1 MEELQEQL
9 IKSARIGQAL
19 LVENQ
24 ELKSRSKEDT
34 EQVRFCFRDFEAF
47 FKFFFI
53 SEIYTSILVGCT
65 TSTSCQA

>member
-34 EQVRFCFRDFEAF
+34 EQVRFCFGYFEAF
-47 FKFFFI
+47 FNLFLFLKF
-53 SEIYTSILVGCT
+53 IL
-65 TSTSCQA
+65 QF

>member
-47 FKFFFI
+47 LNLFLFLKFIFSF
-53 SEIYTSILVGCT
+53 
-65 TSTSCQA
+65 

>member
-34 EQVRFCFRDFEAF
+34 EQVRFCFIKFKYFEAF
-47 FKFFFI
+47 FNRFLFLKFIFSF
-53 SEIYTSILVGCT
+53 
-65 TSTSCQA
+65 